1 MASSECCEVP
11 GRAWPGPCWEGQ
23 GGQSL
28 ILNPLIRTGQ
38 WSCPLHPSFQCLA
51 LQLEQIFF
59 LSGCLGS
66 AVGAGSEET
75 LSSVVPWPWG
85 PPVWVTC
92 VLLAKGLQ
100 KTGQFPLPVAVILL
114 CRGCSRG
121 KAGSRNFVD
130 SSYSPGAVSS

>member
-1 MASSECCEVP
+1 MELSS
-11 GRAWPGPCWEGQ
+11 A
-23 GGQSL
+23 
-28 ILNPLIRTGQ
+28 PLF
-38 WSCPLHPSFQCLA
+38 PV
-51 LQLEQIFF
+51 
-59 LSGCLGS
+59 LGS
-66 AVGAGSEET
+66 AVRADFFPFWLSWFSSGAGSEET

-121 KAGSRNFVD
+121 KAGSRNSVD

>member
-11 GRAWPGPCWEGQ
+11 GLARSVLGGPGWSIPHFKSPHPYCTVELSSAPIFPVLGSAVRAD
-23 GGQSL
+23 
-28 ILNPLIRTGQ
+28 
-38 WSCPLHPSFQCLA
+38 
-51 LQLEQIFF
+51 FF

-85 PPVWVTC
+85 PPIWVTC

-100 KTGQFPLPVAVILL
+100 ETGQFPLPVAVILL